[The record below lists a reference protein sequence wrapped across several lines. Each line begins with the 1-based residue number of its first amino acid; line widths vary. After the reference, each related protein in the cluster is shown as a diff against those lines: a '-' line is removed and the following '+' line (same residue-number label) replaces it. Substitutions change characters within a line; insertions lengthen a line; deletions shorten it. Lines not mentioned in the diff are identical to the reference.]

1 MSVVRIGLQLLGLWT
16 LAACAAA
23 TVIGAIQYRRQ
34 MREDARERAER
45 EADAEDEITYARVVE
60 AFEVIYVWL
69 AAKGM
74 ADEWAAMNGEGE

>member
-1 MSVVRIGLQLLGLWT
+1 MSVVRYGLQLLGLWT

-34 MREDARERAER
+34 MRGDARERAER
-45 EADAEDEITYARVVE
+45 EADEITYARVVE
-60 AFEVIYVWL
+60 AFEVIHVWL
-69 AAKGM
+69 ATKDM